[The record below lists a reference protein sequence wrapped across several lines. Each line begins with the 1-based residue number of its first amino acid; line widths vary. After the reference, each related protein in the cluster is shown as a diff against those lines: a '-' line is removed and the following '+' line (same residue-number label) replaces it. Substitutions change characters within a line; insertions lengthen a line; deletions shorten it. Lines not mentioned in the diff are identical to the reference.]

1 MSKKQI
7 TGVGIAVLL
16 IAIYFGV
23 KFYASNVAEK
33 MVNEAIVKVANGE
46 DDRAIRD
53 YNKAIELKPDC
64 AEAYNNRGNAYEKKG
79 EYERAKEDYR
89 KACELGYKPACGY

>member
-1 MSKKQI
+1 MMSKKQI

-53 YNKAIELKPDC
+53 YNKAIELKPKL
-64 AEAYNNRGNAYEKKG
+64 AVAYYNRGTVVHSPWSIVHGWVG
-79 EYERAKEDYR
+79 EWVDA
-89 KACELGYKPACGY
+89 